1 MDKEL
6 EKLLDEITEK
16 IGKIKLK
23 ENDLSEEQQNDLE
36 DAKKQIKMVL
46 DNFNPECMVF
56 GSPYGSL
63 QVGRE
68 SEILACVAM
77 IINRI
82 KQNTDI
88 DRIIYTVLV
97 ALAEPEEN
105 GEPKLDLDTVN
116 IILETLKKLY

>member
-6 EKLLDEITEK
+6 KDLLEKLKDLM
-16 IGKIKLK
+16 K
-23 ENDLSEEQQNDLE
+23 EDKKPSLNEEQKADIE

-82 KQNTDI
+82 KENTDI
-88 DRIIYTVLV
+88 DRIVYTVLI
-97 ALAEPEEN
+97 ALAEQEEN

>member
-6 EKLLDEITEK
+6 EKLLDEMIEK
-16 IGKIKLK
+16 FGEVKTKK
-23 ENDLSEEQQNDLE
+23 SNLSEDQQADLE
-36 DAKKQIKMVL
+36 HAKKQIKMVL

-82 KQNTDI
+82 KENTDI
-88 DRIIYTVLV
+88 DKIIYTVLV

-116 IILETLKKLY
+116 VILETLKKLY